1 MAPALSTSPC
11 SRIRHLTPNPRLHL
25 QFHRLP
31 SPTHQPQLPHQ
42 TPQGTQPSIPSR
54 PRSFSTGTHY
64 RTPWPGTPP
73 SENAGTDK
81 PTEKYQ
87 VEHDESQKA
96 KQEKAKG
103 DSGSAGLEG
112 EPVDQTKEAKK
123 KVKVEFPKAAKQGP
137 IIGMEDERG
146 GKGA

>member
-1 MAPALSTSPC
+1 MSPALSTSPC

-25 QFHRLP
+25 QFHRIP
-31 SPTHQPQLPHQ
+31 SPTHQPHLQPQATQNTLP
-42 TPQGTQPSIPSR
+42 PISR

-64 RTPWPGTPP
+64 RTPWTGTPP
-73 SENAGTDK
+73 SENAGTDQR
-81 PTEKYQ
+81 TEKYQ

-112 EPVDQTKEAKK
+112 EPVDQAKETKK

-137 IIGMEDERG
+137 IIGLEDERG
-146 GKGA
+146 AKGA

>member
-1 MAPALSTSPC
+1 MAPAISTSPY

-25 QFHRLP
+25 QFFRIP
-31 SPTHQPQLPHQ
+31 SPTHQPQPQLQPAQ
-42 TPQGTQPSIPSR
+42 SSKTPASQR
-54 PRSFSTGTHY
+54 PRSFSTSTHY

-81 PTEKYQ
+81 PSEKYQ

-112 EPVDQTKEAKK
+112 EPVDQAKEGKK